1 MGLEMGTVTQNK
13 MKVTLAICTNRE
25 VKAKTVASLLELVN
39 YSKEIYFHI
48 LVANRGYHIG
58 ENRNYCVVQAQK
70 NQSDYLFFV
79 DDDMTFEKDTLTRL
93 WTQEKDIIGVNS
105 YSRCLPLSST
115 VGLMDKEG
123 KYMHPDRHTAWEM
136 RIPDELF
143 KCYFV
148 GTGIML
154 IDMKVFDKI
163 EKPYFSFTSD
173 ENGMIVHGEDG
184 SFCDKVKKA
193 GMDIWCDPTISVGHV
208 GDYIYQAPE
217 KEPLIINQ

>member
-1 MGLEMGTVTQNK
+1 
-13 MKVTLAICTNRE
+13 MKITIAICTNRE

-39 YSKEIYFHI
+39 YSKAIDFHI

-79 DDDMTFEKDTLTRL
+79 DDDMTFNKDVLERLLTHNK
-93 WTQEKDIIGVNS
+93 EVIGVNS
-105 YSRCLPLSST
+105 YSRCLPPSST

-123 KYMHPDRHTAWEM
+123 KYMHPDKHSAIEM

-148 GTGIML
+148 GAGIML
-154 IDMKVFDKI
+154 IDMKVFEKI
-163 EKPYFSFTSD
+163 EKPYFTFTSD
-173 ENGMIVHGEDG
+173 ENGMIVNGEDG
-184 SFCDKVKKA
+184 SFCDKTKRA
-193 GMDIWCDPTISVGHV
+193 GMDIWCDPSVFVGHL
-208 GDYIYQAPE
+208 GEYEFKAPE
-217 KEPLIINQ
+217 KEPLIITKE